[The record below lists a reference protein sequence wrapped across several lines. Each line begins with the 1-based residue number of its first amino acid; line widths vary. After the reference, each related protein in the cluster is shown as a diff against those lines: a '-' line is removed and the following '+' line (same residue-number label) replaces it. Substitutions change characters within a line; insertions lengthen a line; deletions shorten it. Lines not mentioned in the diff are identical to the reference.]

1 MSDKRL
7 YPERPMVGVGV
18 LISDKDRYLIV
29 KRGTDPNFGLWSI
42 PGGLVEIGERVS
54 DAAVREAK
62 EETGL
67 DVDLV
72 RVIGVVDK
80 IIRDDDSNVKYH
92 FVIIDYLAEPR
103 TGLLK
108 AASDAME
115 AKWVKADELTR
126 YDLTPSLLELLIGC
140 GYIRNDRD

>member
-1 MSDKRL
+1 MSDKRQ

-29 KRGTDPNFGLWSI
+29 KRGTDPNSGLWSI

-108 AASDAME
+108 ASSDALE
-115 AKWVKADELTR
+115 AKWVNVDELTR
-126 YDLTPSLLELLIGC
+126 YDLTSSLVELINRLWKFPE
-140 GYIRNDRD
+140 